1 MTSCCTALA
10 ATTRNVACV
19 LLDTELTTSRFDD
32 MTIHA
37 RIHTRS
43 KPRRCQL
50 TVFPVFCLVCMFQG
64 PGLLLNQA
72 LIAYACAFLRKM
84 EYTMMQPP
92 FFMKQSVMGA
102 VAQLEDFDDALYK
115 VCVSVYVL
123 PCGSAL
129 RHTPQGYSHTAGGV
143 MTLVAGHWRRR

>member
-1 MTSCCTALA
+1 
-10 ATTRNVACV
+10 
-19 LLDTELTTSRFDD
+19 
-32 MTIHA
+32 
-37 RIHTRS
+37 
-43 KPRRCQL
+43 
-50 TVFPVFCLVCMFQG
+50 MFQG

-115 VCVSVYVL
+115 VCVCVAMWQCVATHSPAVL
-123 PCGSAL
+123 SHGWGGDDACGRSLAAAMMSPC
-129 RHTPQGYSHTAGGV
+129 T
-143 MTLVAGHWRRR
+143 